1 MGQGQTDD
9 DDDVGLP
16 KKSYFKNIFNV
27 KNCHYRLICDYFC
40 YKIKNLTLT
49 PEQNTPIINS

>member
-1 MGQGQTDD
+1 MGQGQIDD

-16 KKSYFKNIFNV
+16 NKKSYFKNIFNV

-40 YKIKNLTLT
+40 YKIKNLTL
-49 PEQNTPIINS
+49 PAEQNTSHY